1 MNCSDLPNTGPV
13 GCMQPNFEVKSSLF
27 PMAVEINA
35 KQMEKFL
42 NSKQL
47 RKQRGNKNRVELIDW
62 QKVFIGVK
70 IWYKGTW
77 KEYKPQV

>member
-1 MNCSDLPNTGPV
+1 
-13 GCMQPNFEVKSSLF
+13 
-27 PMAVEINA
+27 MAVEINA